1 MKVIIIG
8 GIAAGMSAAAK
19 LKRMSPNDEV
29 IVYLLFHILLPHH

>member
-1 MKVIIIG
+1 MKVVIIG

-29 IVYLLFHILLPHH
+29 IVYEKGDIV